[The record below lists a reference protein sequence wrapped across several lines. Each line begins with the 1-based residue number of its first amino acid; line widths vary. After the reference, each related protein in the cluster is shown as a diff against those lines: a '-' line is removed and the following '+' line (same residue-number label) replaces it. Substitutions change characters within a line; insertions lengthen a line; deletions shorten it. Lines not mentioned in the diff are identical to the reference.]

1 MLFQKYCQFIF
12 WIFMIRFENVRKQFG
27 GQVILE
33 KSDLTILPGERV
45 GLIGSNGVGKTT
57 VFKIIEGLEG
67 IDSGSVFVQKGVSM
81 GVLRQELET
90 SEDSILEQVLKG
102 NDKLIRLRD
111 KKQLL
116 YDKIGYAKDK
126 ETQEKLSMQ
135 IGEIEQSLEQLG
147 DFQADSRASS
157 ILMGLGFNLE
167 EIAQPLSDFSGG
179 WKMRVSLARIL
190 FSDPDLLLLDEPT
203 NHLDVESVSWLEKF
217 LSQFQGAVVII
228 SHDRH
233 FLNRIAKVIIELEN
247 CRLTRYI
254 GDFDKYLEQREENI
268 AHIEKQALKQ
278 ERRIAELERFIRR
291 FKAKATKARQA
302 KSRARELSK
311 IKPIDKVSVKKDI
324 PVIRLPDPPNCA
336 YETLISKNMSKS
348 FNVKTIFSNVNMT
361 LLRGSKIGLVG
372 PNGSGKTTF
381 LKMVSGEL
389 SPSEGLIEIGD
400 RVKIGYFSQHTLD
413 GLDENMEI
421 FDSAKE
427 VSPDNM
433 NNTSIRSLLG
443 GFLFTGD
450 EVYKKVSVLSGGERA
465 RLALARLFMSGAN
478 LLLLDEPTNHLD
490 MASRTALEEALESYS
505 GTFILVA
512 HDRDLIE
519 SVCEEFW
526 VLRNHDIESMYET
539 LDEYLLNVSN
549 HRSNANLNVMKT
561 QDKEEKKNGKNSMSS
576 GLSNNKKKEIRD
588 KHKKIEKA
596 IEELEIEDE
605 KIKEILSSSSMY
617 EEESKEELSNVLKRQ
632 DEVSIALKSY
642 LNEWE
647 ILSSKIEGF

>member
-1 MLFQKYCQFIF
+1 
-12 WIFMIRFENVRKQFG
+12 MIRFENVRKQFG

-102 NDKLIRLRD
+102 NDKLIKLRD

-167 EIAQPLSDFSGG
+167 EITQPLSDFSGG

-190 FSDPDLLLLDEPT
+190 FSNPDLLLLDEPT

-233 FLNRIAKVIIELEN
+233 FLNRIAKIIIELEN

-311 IKPIDKVSVKKDI
+311 IKPIDKVAVKKDI

-617 EEESKEELSNVLKRQ
+617 KEESKEELSNVLKRQ

>member
-1 MLFQKYCQFIF
+1 
-12 WIFMIRFENVRKQFG
+12 MIRFENVRKQFG

-102 NDKLIRLRD
+102 NDKLIKLRD

-190 FSDPDLLLLDEPT
+190 FSNPDLLLLDEPT

-311 IKPIDKVSVKKDI
+311 IKPIDKVAVKKDI

-617 EEESKEELSNVLKRQ
+617 KEESKEELSNVLKRQ

>member
-1 MLFQKYCQFIF
+1 
-12 WIFMIRFENVRKQFG
+12 MIRFENVRKQFG

-102 NDKLIRLRD
+102 NDKLIKLRD

-190 FSDPDLLLLDEPT
+190 FSNPDLLLLDEPT

-233 FLNRIAKVIIELEN
+233 FLNRIAKIIIELEN

-311 IKPIDKVSVKKDI
+311 IKPIDKVAVKKDI

-617 EEESKEELSNVLKRQ
+617 KEESKEELSNVLKRQ

>member
-1 MLFQKYCQFIF
+1 
-12 WIFMIRFENVRKQFG
+12 MIRFENVKKQFG

-33 KSDLTILPGERV
+33 KSELTILPGERV

-57 VFKIIEGLEG
+57 VFKIIEGIEG
-67 IDSGSVFVQKGVSM
+67 IDSGSVSVQKGLSM

-90 SEDSILEQVLKG
+90 SNHSLLEQVLKG
-102 NDKLIRLRD
+102 NSKLTELRD
-111 KKQLL
+111 KKQFL
-116 YDKIGYAKDK
+116 YEKIGIAKDK
-126 ETQEKLSMQ
+126 EIQEKISMQ
-135 IGEIEQSLEQLG
+135 IGEVDQSLEQLG

-167 EIAQPLSDFSGG
+167 EIAQPLSNFSGG

-247 CRLTRYI
+247 CRLTRYV

-268 AHIEKQALKQ
+268 AHLEKQAMKQ

-302 KSRARELSK
+302 KSRAKELSK
-311 IKPIDKVSVKKDI
+311 IKPIDKIAVKKDA

-336 YETLISKNMSKS
+336 YETLIAKNMSKS
-348 FNVKTIFSNVNMT
+348 FDVKTIFSDVNMT

-389 SPSEGLIEIGD
+389 SPSEGFIEIGD

-421 FDSAKE
+421 FDSAKQ
-427 VSPDNM
+427 VSPENM

-526 VLRNHDIESMYET
+526 VLRNKNIESMYET
-539 LDEYLLNVSN
+539 LDEYLQNVSN
-549 HRSNANLNVMKT
+549 HRSDTTLDTKKARSSVDKINAKYRTPLN
-561 QDKEEKKNGKNSMSS
+561 
-576 GLSNNKKKEIRD
+576 LSNNKKKEIRD
-588 KHKKIEKA
+588 KHKKIEKV

-605 KIKEILSSSSMY
+605 KIKKILSSSVMY
-617 EEESKEELSNVLKRQ
+617 EEESKEELSNILKRQ

-647 ILSSKIEGF
+647 ILSSQIESF

>member
-1 MLFQKYCQFIF
+1 
-12 WIFMIRFENVRKQFG
+12 MIRFENVRKQFG

>member
-1 MLFQKYCQFIF
+1 
-12 WIFMIRFENVRKQFG
+12 MIRFKNVKKQFG
-27 GQVILE
+27 GQIILE
-33 KSDLTILPGERV
+33 KGDLVILPGERV

-57 VFKIIEGLEG
+57 VFKIIERLEG
-67 IDSGSVFVQKGVSM
+67 VDSGSVSVQKGLSM
-81 GVLRQELET
+81 GVLKQELENSNDT
-90 SEDSILEQVLKG
+90 LLEEVLKG
-102 NDKLIRLRD
+102 NHKLVELRE
-111 KKQLL
+111 KKESL
-116 YDKIGYAKDK
+116 YEKIGFAKDK

-135 IGEIEQSLEQLG
+135 IGEIDRTLEHLG

-157 ILMGLGFNLE
+157 ILMGLGFNLD
-167 EIAQPLSDFSGG
+167 EISQPLTNFSGG

-217 LSQFQGAVVII
+217 LSQFQGAVVVI

-233 FLNRIAKVIIELEN
+233 FLNRIVRVIVELEN
-247 CRLTRYI
+247 YKLTRYV

-268 AHIEKQALKQ
+268 AHLEKQALKQ

-302 KSRARELSK
+302 KSREKELSK
-311 IKPIDKVSVKKDI
+311 IKPIDKISVKKDI

-336 YETLISKNMSKS
+336 YETLIAKNMSKS
-348 FNVKTIFSNVNMT
+348 FDVKPIFSNVNMA
-361 LLRGSKIGLVG
+361 LLRGSKIGFVG

-389 SPSEGLIEIGD
+389 SPSEGIIEIGD

-413 GLDENMEI
+413 GLDENLEI
-421 FDSAKE
+421 FESAKQ
-427 VSPDNM
+427 VSPESM

-443 GFLFTGD
+443 GFLFSGD

-526 VLRNHDIESMYET
+526 VLRNQNIESMYET
-539 LDEYLLNVSN
+539 LDDYLLNISN
-549 HRSNANLNVMKT
+549 HRNNAGLNALNTV
-561 QDKEEKKNGKNSMSS
+561 EKKEKGSDKPEVIPV
-576 GLSNNKKKEIRD
+576 LSNNKKKEIRE
-588 KHKKIEKA
+588 KQKKIEKA
-596 IEELEIEDE
+596 IEELEDEDE
-605 KIKEILSSSSMY
+605 KIKKLLSSTDMY
-617 EEESKEELSNVLKRQ
+617 EEGSKEKLLKVLKRQ
-632 DEVSIALKSY
+632 KEVSLALKGN

-647 ILSSKIEGF
+647 ILSGQIENF

>member
-1 MLFQKYCQFIF
+1 
-12 WIFMIRFENVRKQFG
+12 MIRFENVKKQFG

-33 KSDLTILPGERV
+33 KSELTILPGERV

-57 VFKIIEGLEG
+57 VFKIIEGIEG
-67 IDSGSVFVQKGVSM
+67 IDSGSVSVQKGLSM

-90 SEDSILEQVLKG
+90 SKHSLLEQVLKG
-102 NDKLIRLRD
+102 NNKLTELRD
-111 KKQLL
+111 KKQFL
-116 YDKIGYAKDK
+116 YEKIGLAKDK
-126 ETQEKLSMQ
+126 KIQEKISIQ
-135 IGEIEQSLEQLG
+135 IGEVDQSLEQLG

-167 EIAQPLSDFSGG
+167 EIAQPLTSFSGG

-247 CRLTRYI
+247 CRLTRYV

-268 AHIEKQALKQ
+268 AHLEKQAMKQ

-302 KSRARELSK
+302 KSRAKELSK
-311 IKPIDKVSVKKDI
+311 IKPIDKIAVKKDA

-336 YETLISKNMSKS
+336 YETLIAKNMSKS
-348 FNVKTIFSNVNMT
+348 FDVKTIFSDVNMT

-389 SPSEGLIEIGD
+389 APSEGLIEIGE

-421 FDSAKE
+421 FDSAKQ
-427 VSPDNM
+427 VSPENM

-526 VLRNHDIESMYET
+526 ILRNNNIESMYET

-549 HRSNANLNVMKT
+549 HRSNTILDTKKARSSVDKINTKHRTPLN
-561 QDKEEKKNGKNSMSS
+561 
-576 GLSNNKKKEIRD
+576 LSNNKKKEIRD
-588 KHKKIEKA
+588 KHKKIEKV

-605 KIKEILSSSSMY
+605 KIKKILSSSGMY
-617 EEESKEELSNVLKRQ
+617 EEESKEELSNILKRQ
-632 DEVSIALKSY
+632 EEVSIALKSY

-647 ILSSKIEGF
+647 ILSSQIESF

>member
-1 MLFQKYCQFIF
+1 
-12 WIFMIRFENVRKQFG
+12 MIRFENVKKQFG

-33 KSDLTILPGERV
+33 KSELTILPGERV

-57 VFKIIEGLEG
+57 VFKIIEGIEG
-67 IDSGSVFVQKGVSM
+67 IDSGSVSVQKGLSM

-90 SEDSILEQVLKG
+90 SKHSLLEQVLKG
-102 NDKLIRLRD
+102 NNKLTELRD
-111 KKQLL
+111 KKQFL
-116 YDKIGYAKDK
+116 YEKIGLVKDK
-126 ETQEKLSMQ
+126 KIQEKISIQ
-135 IGEIEQSLEQLG
+135 IGEVDQSLEQLG

-167 EIAQPLSDFSGG
+167 EIAQPLTSFSGG

-247 CRLTRYI
+247 CRLTRYV

-268 AHIEKQALKQ
+268 AHLEKQAMKQ

-302 KSRARELSK
+302 KSRAKELSK
-311 IKPIDKVSVKKDI
+311 IKPIDKIAVKKDA

-336 YETLISKNMSKS
+336 YETLIAKNMSKS
-348 FNVKTIFSNVNMT
+348 FDVKTIFSDVNMT

-389 SPSEGLIEIGD
+389 APSEGLIEIGE

-421 FDSAKE
+421 FDSAKQ
-427 VSPDNM
+427 VSPENM

-526 VLRNHDIESMYET
+526 ILRNNNIESMYET

-549 HRSNANLNVMKT
+549 HRSNTTLDTKKARSSV
-561 QDKEEKKNGKNSMSS
+561 DKINAKHRTPSN
-576 GLSNNKKKEIRD
+576 LSNNKKKEIRD
-588 KHKKIEKA
+588 KHNKIEKV

-605 KIKEILSSSSMY
+605 KIKKILSSSGMY
-617 EEESKEELSNVLKRQ
+617 EEESKEELSNILKRQ
-632 DEVSIALKSY
+632 EEVSIALKSY

-647 ILSSKIEGF
+647 ILSSQIESF

>member
-1 MLFQKYCQFIF
+1 
-12 WIFMIRFENVRKQFG
+12 MIRFENVRKQFG

-102 NDKLIRLRD
+102 NDKLIKLRD

-167 EIAQPLSDFSGG
+167 EITQPLSDFSGG

-190 FSDPDLLLLDEPT
+190 FSNPDLLLLDEPT

-311 IKPIDKVSVKKDI
+311 IKPIDKVAVKKDI

-617 EEESKEELSNVLKRQ
+617 KEESKEELSNVLKRQ

>member
-1 MLFQKYCQFIF
+1 
-12 WIFMIRFENVRKQFG
+12 MIRFEKVNKQFG
-27 GQVILE
+27 GQIILE
-33 KSDLTILPGERV
+33 KSDLVILPRERV

-57 VFKIIEGLEG
+57 VFKIIERLEG
-67 IDSGSVFVQKGVSM
+67 VDSGSISIQKGLSM
-81 GVLRQELET
+81 GVLKQELET
-90 SEDSILEQVLKG
+90 SNNTLLEEVLKG
-102 NDKLIRLRD
+102 NDKLVELRE
-111 KKQLL
+111 KKESL
-116 YDKIGYAKDK
+116 YEKIALVNEK

-135 IGEIEQSLEQLG
+135 IGEIDQSLELLG
-147 DFQADSRASS
+147 DFKADSRASS
-157 ILMGLGFNLE
+157 ILMGLGFNID
-167 EIAQPLSDFSGG
+167 EISQPLTNFSGG

-190 FSDPDLLLLDEPT
+190 FSNPDLLLLDEPT

-217 LSQFQGAVVII
+217 LSQFQGAVVVI

-247 CRLTRYI
+247 YKLTRYV
-254 GDFDKYLEQREENI
+254 GDFDRYLEQREENI

-278 ERRIAELERFIRR
+278 GRRIAELERFIRR

-311 IKPIDKVSVKKDI
+311 IKPIDRISVKKDV

-336 YETLISKNMSKS
+336 NETLIAKNMSKS
-348 FNVKTIFSNVNMT
+348 FDVKSIFSNVNKT
-361 LLRGSKIGLVG
+361 LLRGNKVGLVG

-389 SPSEGLIEIGD
+389 SPSEGIVEIGD

-413 GLDENMEI
+413 GLDENLEI
-421 FDSAKE
+421 FESAKQ
-427 VSPDNM
+427 VSPENM

-443 GFLFTGD
+443 GFLFSGD

-526 VLRNHDIESMYET
+526 VLRNQKIESMYET
-539 LDEYLLNVSN
+539 LDNYLLNISN
-549 HRSNANLNVMKT
+549 HRNNAGLNGLDT
-561 QDKEEKKNGKNSMSS
+561 EEKKDKISDEMKIVSN
-576 GLSNNKKKEIRD
+576 LSNNKKKEIR
-588 KHKKIEKA
+588 KKQKEIEKA

-617 EEESKEELSNVLKRQ
+617 EEDSKEELSKVLKRQ
-632 DEVSIALKSY
+632 EEVSLALKDN
-642 LNEWE
+642 LREWE
-647 ILSSKIEGF
+647 ILSGQIENF